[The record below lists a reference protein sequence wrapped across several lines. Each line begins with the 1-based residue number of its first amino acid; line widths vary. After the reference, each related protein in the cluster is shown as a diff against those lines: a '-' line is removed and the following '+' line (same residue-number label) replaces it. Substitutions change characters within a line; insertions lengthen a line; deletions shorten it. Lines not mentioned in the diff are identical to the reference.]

1 MLTSCPPSLMQCWSL
16 LWLGSCSSTFQIL
29 AVESPDPDARRS
41 LFGFQAHENTSD
53 SWPFRMDTLPGGMTT
68 GSCCAMNG
76 GTIAWLVV
84 GPEVSMAWDVSDLAG
99 AFDELDEPSMELELG
114 VAELLSFSGSDF
126 GFNYI
131 TASIYIQKYA
141 KSHWI
146 HASIRF

>member
-1 MLTSCPPSLMQCWSL
+1 
-16 LWLGSCSSTFQIL
+16 
-29 AVESPDPDARRS
+29 
-41 LFGFQAHENTSD
+41 
-53 SWPFRMDTLPGGMTT
+53 MDTLPGGITT

-84 GPEVSMAWDVSDLAG
+84 GPEVSMACDVSDLVG

-141 KSHWI
+141 KSY
-146 HASIRF
+146 